1 MTKFST
7 CLDRNRNNKDKCM
20 FLLYIHA
27 NAVNNNKGNT
37 SSGEQTSGL
46 SMEFSI
52 KVHVLCGS
60 QRTFSAA
67 SYPDVSLS
75 MKMCAQRRAGR
86 RRLHP
91 SHGSLRFI
99 TSRSPLPLTA
109 STLRKTKRLK
119 RRLHILRPSDPTFGS
134 FETTLAYWKWTFC
147 VI

>member
-1 MTKFST
+1 
-7 CLDRNRNNKDKCM
+7 M

-60 QRTFSAA
+60 
-67 SYPDVSLS
+67 
-75 MKMCAQRRAGR
+75 MKMCAQRKAGR

-109 STLRKTKRLK
+109 SKNEAPEEEAAYSASFRSYIWELLINPRL
-119 RRLHILRPSDPTFGS
+119 LEVDVLCYLTVVLP
-134 FETTLAYWKWTFC
+134 
-147 VI
+147 

>member
-1 MTKFST
+1 
-7 CLDRNRNNKDKCM
+7 M

-67 SYPDVSLS
+67 SYPDVSLL
-75 MKMCAQRRAGR
+75 MKMCAQRKAGR

-91 SHGSLRFI
+91 SHGSLRLI
-99 TSRSPLPLTA
+99 TSHSPLPLTA
-109 STLRKTKRLK
+109 SKNEAREEEAAYSASFRSYIWELLNNPRL
-119 RRLHILRPSDPTFGS
+119 LEVDVLCYLTVVFP
-134 FETTLAYWKWTFC
+134 
-147 VI
+147 